1 MENQDTIAICVLSF
15 PIALVLRY
23 ILQALKCWEPT
34 SWVKDLPAFASLEK
48 VAISQDGIASQH
60 KTAESPFQSLI
71 LVNKRIHDLHEVE
84 RYYEGCMER
93 SFTKVTD
100 QTDQVILRDLI
111 VGFLK
116 DPKSVLDRRKHQQL
130 INQLAEADG
139 RCDETP
145 VKLEQHLVKAGYLR
159 VGLAGLD

>member
-1 MENQDTIAICVLSF
+1 
-15 PIALVLRY
+15 
-23 ILQALKCWEPT
+23 
-34 SWVKDLPAFASLEK
+34 
-48 VAISQDGIASQH
+48 
-60 KTAESPFQSLI
+60 
-71 LVNKRIHDLHEVE
+71 
-84 RYYEGCMER
+84 MER

-100 QTDQVILRDLI
+100 QTDQVNLRDLI
-111 VGFLK
+111 EGFLK
-116 DPKSVLDRRKHQQL
+116 DPKSVLDKRKHQQL